1 MPVSLSHVSLAEAER
16 VIDAAVAR
24 AAEVGI
30 AVAAVVLD
38 GSGRLV
44 AARRMDGSPL
54 MAVDMATGKAY
65 TAAGMGAPT
74 EVWDEAT
81 AANPGFGGAIT
92 SVPGFTP
99 FGGGKPLL
107 VDGRIAGAVGISGGT
122 VDQDVDIAAAAQ
134 AGFTAA

>member
-1 MPVSLSHVSLAEAER
+1 MPVPQSQVSLAEAEA
-16 VIDAAVAR
+16 VLDAAIAR
-24 AAEVGI
+24 AGEVGI

-38 GSGRLV
+38 ASGRLV
-44 AARRMDGSPL
+44 AAKRMDASPL

-99 FGGGKPLL
+99 FGGGKPLTA
-107 VDGRIAGAVGISGGT
+107 DGRLVGAVGISGGT

-134 AGFTAA
+134 SAYAPA

>member
-16 VIDAAVAR
+16 VLDAALAR
-24 AAEVGI
+24 ADEVGI

-38 GSGRLV
+38 ASGRLV

-92 SVPGFTP
+92 SIPGFTP
-99 FGGGKPLL
+99 FGGGKPLHAEGRL
-107 VDGRIAGAVGISGGT
+107 VGAVGISGGT
-122 VDQDVDIAAAAQ
+122 VDQDVDIATAAQ
-134 AGFTAA
+134 SGFAPA